1 MKYELYNAIK
11 SFCEENRC
19 WSVAN
24 TVRDW
29 NAILSTNYTPATFT
43 ALVNAGLLVKDKR
56 YGEKSYSYTLAKTDE
71 VRKAE
76 AEAKIEYDIEHAH
89 WIIEHYEENIAKRQ
103 TVYENEIK
111 RAKQMLEENLEF
123 EAERLAEAKALIGA
137 I

>member
-11 SFCEENRC
+11 SYCEENRC
-19 WSVAN
+19 WSAAN

-43 ALVNAGLLVKDKR
+43 ALVNTGLLVKDKR

-76 AEAKIEYDIEHAH
+76 AEAKREYDIQHAH
-89 WIIEHYEENIAKRQ
+89 WIIEHYEESVAKKQ
-103 TVYENEIK
+103 AAYEYEIK
-111 RAKQMLEENLEF
+111 RAKQMLEADLEF
-123 EAERLAEAKALIGA
+123 EAKRLAEAKALIGA
-137 I
+137 T